1 MSDCQTNI
9 NNIRSLLSSFID
21 GDDRSL
27 EIAGKIEVALD
38 NAFPDNEEIQDYM
51 SCFASYRP
59 GGGEY

>member
-38 NAFPDNEEIQDYM
+38 NALPDNEEIQDYM